1 MGKFLDVSMLNRR
14 AENCPELP
22 ELPLTFIIMLS
33 VIFSLYIRYTFMANC
48 MDIRVILLVLNP
60 GPLDCNEKHYQLSFA
75 GP

>member
-33 VIFSLYIRYTFMANC
+33 VIFSLYIRYKFLAYF

-60 GPLDCNEKHYQLSFA
+60 GPLDCKSEAL
-75 GP
+75 PT

>member
-1 MGKFLDVSMLNRR
+1 MLNRR

-33 VIFSLYIRYTFMANC
+33 VIFSLYIRYTFLAYC

-60 GPLDCNEKHYQLSFA
+60 GPLD
-75 GP
+75 